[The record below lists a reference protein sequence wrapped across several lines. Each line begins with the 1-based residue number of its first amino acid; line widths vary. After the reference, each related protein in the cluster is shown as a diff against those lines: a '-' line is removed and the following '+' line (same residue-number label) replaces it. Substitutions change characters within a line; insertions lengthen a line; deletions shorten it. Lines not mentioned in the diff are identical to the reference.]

1 MLWVEMLFCFLNFVN
16 CDNWQLFGHTFT
28 KTAWNLKRV
37 TFLLFLAFDI
47 WHLSL
52 FTVEISIEVQIY
64 EGAYFDKPSDVLQ
77 AGIWKCTKCLQYH
90 VFYLWKGIFIKEQ
103 KMSHDLKA
111 GLWLAESH
119 RSRDFLRLFKT
130 KK

>member
-1 MLWVEMLFCFLNFVN
+1 MLWIEMLFCFLNFVN

-28 KTAWNLKRV
+28 KTAWNLKRA
-37 TFLLFLAFDI
+37 TFLLFPAFDI
-47 WHLSL
+47 WACSLSKFQL
-52 FTVEISIEVQIY
+52 KCKFMKEHISINRL
-64 EGAYFDKPSDVLQ
+64 AFCK